1 VNHEEK
7 SKTTDENSTNNPSP
21 QPPIVNRTNSTIDY
35 TRHRERLAK
44 ELKDYEDRWLAHRNF
59 LLYTQAFSMKPE
71 DRERLFSQINSTN
84 NDETFSRLSKEE
96 RDRFLAAALY
106 NQQQQNPYNFHQYPW
121 TTAPPPPT
129 SSIIVPP
136 TTTDQPPQQPPKSPS
151 SDDSGNQSN
160 SGSTTEW

>member
-1 VNHEEK
+1 
-7 SKTTDENSTNNPSP
+7 
-21 QPPIVNRTNSTIDY
+21 
-35 TRHRERLAK
+35 
-44 ELKDYEDRWLAHRNF
+44 
-59 LLYTQAFSMKPE
+59 MKPE

-96 RDRFLAAALY
+96 RDRFLATALY

-121 TTAPPPPT
+121 TPQSTTTTTTTT
-129 SSIIVPP
+129 SSSIVVPP
-136 TTTDQPPQQPPKSPS
+136 TTTDQQQPQQPRSPS